1 MKWLSGTAHS
11 TGLDPID
18 MLNQSSNGHDNIV
31 MPQQLLRQSQDFQL
45 SMGPSGQDSSNPQSL
60 RSTADEHVSMV
71 SYMFP
76 REPAT
81 ASDYVTTQHFIN
93 LKQQQQR
100 WALGDDSVGSELS
113 AADQQSITGSIPSA
127 QQQGLSPQSATAA
140 QQVQLAAAA
149 QQAAGPQPMMY
160 AQPIHP
166 QLPPHLQA
174 IQFTQYRTNGQ
185 PPAAAVA
192 QIPSAKKLWGVEEVK
207 EDSHK
212 TSGGILNLNDH
223 QMWRDPTW
231 STSDHGVTPGMTMV
245 PTGRRPG
252 GASYPGQ
259 DTASVNSAGAG
270 GNGGAPGNNILSPR
284 SSDSSGLGV
293 KMVEYVLGTSPTS
306 KESVENRLR
315 GLVLNSDGSD
325 NKKDKD
331 LSKGPSSPYDTV
343 KKELGDPSLPSGT
356 IQTNGMVPQVVQN
369 GIDNEDKYKYNSGGV
384 AGPGGVVCYSRTPG
398 SRQPSPTD
406 HDGSELAAVHSA
418 AVAAAHHQAAQ
429 VAHNQAQLH
438 KAQQQAAAAAAAAAG
453 QQPMHDVVIVQNHL
467 GVNQQHAML
476 NHGIPH
482 LHQAPPHPAHMSHV
496 DSVNQHFDHMMN
508 MEAAA
513 AAAAAAAG
521 NPGFESQ
528 QYSSQGGPG
537 APQQAGQNGP
547 GGQHQQGGHQPGMDS
562 PNVLQPAFDVQQL
575 FRNQQQQQQVAAAVG
590 SAAQLQILQ
599 QQQYAQLHQ
608 QQLAGL
614 ATPGATFAPPAPY
627 IINPQDP
634 SAGGYVIAAGPTVVP
649 AQYYGMPW
657 GVYPTNLIQQS
668 APTPPQRRP
677 LTPSSANTQDT
688 QNNLTQVHNQNYQ
701 VIQAYY
707 DQNGSLVMPRGV
719 GNGGPMRLVSPAPV
733 LVNATN
739 PGNGAMRLVSNPG
752 PQPGAPQQIATP
764 PSSLYTQQA
773 SLYAAQPTGVPNG
786 NLAGLPPQAGN
797 TVQSG
802 APQYNNLTS
811 LTSSLSSLSAAGLGL
826 GTGSSGR
833 RDSFDRNT
841 SAFSPSLD
849 YGRPKWPQNYGA
861 LGTVTA
867 SPSPLGLNSGSLT
880 PPPSLSSSSNL
891 QLGGLI
897 STQAQVARSS
907 LLSAAPGA
915 EAAMSKFRANGSLVT
930 NGTGS
935 GAMFGQSPVSG
946 VNGTTG
952 SLFAKLVRPSPTGA
966 GLGGVPLG
974 DKAAQTRS
982 RVLEDFRI
990 TSPPASS
997 AADDFSSLTLR
1008 DLSQHIVE
1016 FSQDQHGSRF
1026 IQQKLERAS
1035 VQEKQFVFAEI
1046 LPNAYN
1052 LMTDVFGNYVIQ
1064 KFFEFGTPD
1073 QKATL
1078 AQKVRGHVLPLA
1090 LQMYGC
1096 RVIQKALESISTD
1109 QQVEIVRELDGHV
1122 LKCVKDQNGNHVV
1135 QKCIECVEP
1144 HALQFIINAFQ
1155 GQVYS
1160 LSTHPYGCRVI
1171 QRILEHCTPDQ
1182 VAPILEELHS
1192 NLDQLIQDQYG
1203 NYVIQHVLEHGK
1215 PEDKSVLINAVR
1227 GKVLSLSQHKF
1238 ASNVVEKCVTHAT
1251 RAERALLIEEVCG
1264 FNDNALNIMMKDQYA
1279 NYVVQKMLDV
1289 CEPAQRKIL
1298 MHKIKPHFTS
1308 LKKYT
1313 YGKHIIAKLEKYFM
1327 KAPPSVVAPPPHVP
1341 DLGPIGP
1348 PPTNGVM

>member
-1 MKWLSGTAHS
+1 MMK
-11 TGLDPID
+11 I
-18 MLNQSSNGHDNIV
+18 
-31 MPQQLLRQSQDFQL
+31 
-45 SMGPSGQDSSNPQSL
+45 
-60 RSTADEHVSMV
+60 
-71 SYMFP
+71 
-76 REPAT
+76 
-81 ASDYVTTQHFIN
+81 
-93 LKQQQQR
+93 LK
-100 WALGDDSVGSELS
+100 
-113 AADQQSITGSIPSA
+113 
-127 QQQGLSPQSATAA
+127 
-140 QQVQLAAAA
+140 
-149 QQAAGPQPMMY
+149 
-160 AQPIHP
+160 
-166 QLPPHLQA
+166 
-174 IQFTQYRTNGQ
+174 
-185 PPAAAVA
+185 
-192 QIPSAKKLWGVEEVK
+192 
-207 EDSHK
+207 
-212 TSGGILNLNDH
+212 
-223 QMWRDPTW
+223 W
-231 STSDHGVTPGMTMV
+231 ST
-245 PTGRRPG
+245 
-252 GASYPGQ
+252 Y
-259 DTASVNSAGAG
+259 
-270 GNGGAPGNNILSPR
+270 
-284 SSDSSGLGV
+284 
-293 KMVEYVLGTSPTS
+293 
-306 KESVENRLR
+306 
-315 GLVLNSDGSD
+315 
-325 NKKDKD
+325 
-331 LSKGPSSPYDTV
+331 
-343 KKELGDPSLPSGT
+343 
-356 IQTNGMVPQVVQN
+356 
-369 GIDNEDKYKYNSGGV
+369 
-384 AGPGGVVCYSRTPG
+384 
-398 SRQPSPTD
+398 
-406 HDGSELAAVHSA
+406 
-418 AVAAAHHQAAQ
+418 
-429 VAHNQAQLH
+429 
-438 KAQQQAAAAAAAAAG
+438 
-453 QQPMHDVVIVQNHL
+453 
-467 GVNQQHAML
+467 
-476 NHGIPH
+476 
-482 LHQAPPHPAHMSHV
+482 
-496 DSVNQHFDHMMN
+496 
-508 MEAAA
+508 
-513 AAAAAAAG
+513 
-521 NPGFESQ
+521 
-528 QYSSQGGPG
+528 
-537 APQQAGQNGP
+537 
-547 GGQHQQGGHQPGMDS
+547 
-562 PNVLQPAFDVQQL
+562 QL
-575 FRNQQQQQQVAAAVG
+575 FRSQQQQQVAAAVG
-590 SAAQLQILQ
+590 SATQLQILQ
-599 QQQYAQLHQ
+599 QQQYAHLQQQ

-627 IINPQDP
+627 IINPQEP
-634 SAGGYVIAAGPTVVP
+634 GGYVIAAGPTVVP
-649 AQYYGMPW
+649 AQYYGVPW

-668 APTPPQRRP
+668 ATPPQRRP

-688 QNNLTQVHNQNYQ
+688 QNNLTQVHNPNYQ

-719 GNGGPMRLVSPAPV
+719 GNAGPMRLVSPAPV

-752 PQPGAPQQIATP
+752 PQPGAPQIATP

-773 SLYAAQPTGVPNG
+773 SLYTTNPSAVPNG
-786 NLAGLPPQAGN
+786 NLAGLPPQPGN
-797 TVQSG
+797 SVNSG
-802 APQYNNLTS
+802 APYNNLTS

-880 PPPSLSSSSNL
+880 PPPSLSTSTNL

-897 STQAQVARSS
+897 STQAQARSS

-915 EAAMSKFRANGSLVT
+915 EAAMSKFRSNGTLVT
-930 NGTGS
+930 NGTGAG
-935 GAMFGQSPVSG
+935 GAMFGNTGSAAS
-946 VNGTTG
+946 GTTG
-952 SLFAKLVRPSPTGA
+952 SLFAKLVRPSPTSG

-990 TSPPASS
+990 TSPPA
-997 AADDFSSLTLR
+997 DDFSSLTLR
-1008 DLSQHIVE
+1008 DLTQHIVE

-1026 IQQKLERAS
+1026 IQQKLERAT

-1096 RVIQKALESISTD
+1096 RVIQKALESISPE

-1144 HALQFIINAFQ
+1144 HALQFVINAFQ

-1327 KAPPSVVAPPPHVP
+1327 KAPPSAVAPPPHVP